1 MKTNHTII
9 DKGAPQVQ
17 PGCKA
22 VLRRLCGAALLL
34 LLAGCADDPA
44 ENILPRTA
52 DGETVTMEFS
62 LAPDVF
68 SEVELKAAGTVDEN
82 IISDVWVIQHKSD
95 GSGQL
100 QNPVYIGNL
109 TRSADGRYRAE
120 VKLTAQDS
128 KVYLLAN
135 THKSGLCTAANTKDK
150 TTLEN
155 FSMPYSTQADIASE
169 KGVLMMGIWEGTPS
183 PTVGIVGAVSLSR
196 AVSKVTFDLSAQLPA
211 DAKLELDRIMLD
223 QIPREIFPFSE
234 REIVYNYNRTGYI
247 LETYS
252 GTSLSDSPQ
261 KFTFYVPEC
270 LAGTS
275 KGVSPGDK
283 IASVYSSGIYIGV
296 AGYYSFAGIYRQQT
310 YFRLYLG
317 ENNYNDY
324 NVRRNTHYQVTSV
337 IKGNSD
343 IDTRIERESQKE
355 WVTGGDYTGWGYGWV
370 YFPIMD
376 RLYGHGV
383 DFAEAKDYCTKY
395 YDETGFYR
403 WRLPTI
409 DELKLAVIFFHNDMW
424 NRAGQFWSSTP
435 NPDPNLSDKQCYVVE
450 ASNENLGW
458 SVGSESL
465 TNNSVYPFC
474 VHDVEPK

>member
-44 ENILPRTA
+44 ENILPPTA

-68 SEVELKAAGTVDEN
+68 SEVEVKAAGAVDDN
-82 IISDVWVIQHKSD
+82 IISDIWVIQHKSD

-109 TRSADGRYRAE
+109 TRSADGRYRVE

-135 THKSGLCTAANTKDK
+135 THKNDLCTAANTKDK
-150 TTLEN
+150 ATLEN
-155 FSMPYSTQADIASE
+155 LSMPYSTQADIASE
-169 KGVLMMGIWEGTPS
+169 KGVLMTGIWEGTPS
-183 PTVGIVGAVSLSR
+183 PTVGIVGAVPLSR

-211 DAKLELDRIMLD
+211 GAKLELSQIVVD
-223 QIPREIFPFSE
+223 QIPTEIFPFSE
-234 REIVYNYNRTGYI
+234 KDVSFGYYSFKSTT
-247 LETYS
+247 LGDYS
-252 GTSLSDSPQ
+252 GTSLSDTPQ

-270 LAGTS
+270 LAGTTN
-275 KGVSPGDK
+275 GVSPGDK
-283 IASVYSSGIYIGV
+283 IGPVQAYGIYIVV
-296 AGYYSFAGIYRQQT
+296 AGYYSFAGIYREQT
-310 YFRLYLG
+310 IFRLYLG

-337 IKGNSD
+337 IKGNSE
-343 IDTRIERESQKE
+343 IDTRIERRRKD
-355 WVTGGDYTGWGYGWV
+355 WLTGNDYTGFGYCWV
-370 YFPIMD
+370 YLPIVE
-376 RLYGHGV
+376 RLNGYQLMTYA
-383 DFAEAKDYCTKY
+383 DAKTFCAKG
-395 YDETGFYR
+395 YDSNQ
-403 WRLPTI
+403 WRLPTL
-409 DELKLAVIFFHNDMW
+409 DELKLAATFLYDDMW
-424 NRAGQFWSSTP
+424 KYLDGKPFWSNTP
-435 NPDPNLSDKQCYVVE
+435 VSENSSYLYTLMVSDK
-450 ASNENLGW
+450 NLGW
-458 SVGSESL
+458 GLGQEIPSEKAA
-465 TNNSVYPFC
+465 YPFC

>member
-44 ENILPRTA
+44 ENILPPTA

-68 SEVELKAAGTVDEN
+68 SEVEVKAAGAVDEN

-135 THKSGLCTAANTKDK
+135 THKSDLCTATNTKDK
-150 TTLEN
+150 ATLEN
-155 FSMPYSTQADIASE
+155 LSMSYSTQADIASD
-169 KGVLMMGIWEGTPS
+169 KGVLMTGIWEGTPS
-183 PTVGIVGAVSLSR
+183 PTVGIVGAVPLSR

-211 DAKLELDRIMLD
+211 GAKLELSQIVID
-223 QIPREIFPFSE
+223 QIPTEIFPFSE
-234 REIVYNYNRTGYI
+234 KDVSLGYNFKYNELGA
-247 LETYS
+247 YS
-252 GTSLSDSPQ
+252 GTSLSDAPQ

-270 LAGTS
+270 LGGTTN
-275 KGVSPGDK
+275 GVSPGDK
-283 IASVYSSGIYIGV
+283 IGPVQVYGICLVVVG
-296 AGYYSFAGIYRQQT
+296 GYSFAGIYGQQT
-310 YFRLYLG
+310 TFRLYLG

-343 IDTRIERESQKE
+343 IDTRIERKSKA
-355 WVTGGDYTGWGYGWV
+355 WLTGNDYTGFGYCWV
-370 YFPIMD
+370 YLPTMKILGGVN
-376 RLYGHGV
+376 RLTY
-383 DFAEAKDYCTKY
+383 AEAKDFCANY
-395 YDETGFYR
+395 YSPKSNQ
-403 WRLPTI
+403 WRLPTL
-409 DELKLAVIFFHNDMW
+409 DELKLAVTFLYDDICSNM
-424 NRAGQFWSSTP
+424 AGSSFWSDTP
-435 NPDPNLSDKQCYVVE
+435 VPEDLSYRYTLRVSDRN
-450 ASNENLGW
+450 SGW
-458 SVGSESL
+458 DFSPESL
-465 TNNSVYPFC
+465 SGKVYPFC